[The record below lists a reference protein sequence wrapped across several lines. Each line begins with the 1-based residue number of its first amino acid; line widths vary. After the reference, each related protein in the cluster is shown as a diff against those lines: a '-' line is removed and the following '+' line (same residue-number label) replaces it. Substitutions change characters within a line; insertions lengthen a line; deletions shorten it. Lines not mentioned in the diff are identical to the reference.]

1 MKPPRGGNEPRCCH
15 VAAEAIGF
23 ASPVKLASVGSEGQ
37 EGPRTFLCIRAADWR
52 TAASLSGLTVEGG
65 ENMGR
70 GPGDMD
76 GYKGRR
82 GKRERE
88 REGERKRPDLDG
100 FNKRKR

>member
-23 ASPVKLASVGSEGQ
+23 ASPVKLASVGFEGR
-37 EGPRTFLCIRAADWR
+37 EGPQAFLRIRAADWR
-52 TAASLSGLTVEGG
+52 TAASSSEPTVEGG
-65 ENMGR
+65 ENMVR

-76 GYKGRR
+76 GYEGRR
-82 GKRERE
+82 GER
-88 REGERKRPDLDG
+88 ERKRPDLDG